1 MANDAD
7 EPKAPSGDSR
17 KAGTPDLLADTL
29 AKLWQRSRSEAGNAA
44 RWARERLTIRQLR
57 GDRDRMYQK
66 LGKEAR
72 HLFEA
77 GELNHPGVGRGVE
90 RIRDLEKKI
99 QDLEDQMRAVG
110 IEPEPDPN
118 ASA

>member
-1 MANDAD
+1 MSKDRPD
-7 EPKAPSGDSR
+7 RP
-17 KAGTPDLLADTL
+17 AGNPQELLAETL
-29 AKLWQRSRSEAGNAA
+29 TRLWTRSRSEAGNAA
-44 RWARERLTIRQLR
+44 RWARERLTLRQLR

-72 HLFEA
+72 HLHEA
-77 GELNHPGVGRGVE
+77 GELDHPGVARGVE

-99 QDLEDQMRAVG
+99 ADIEDQLRSVG
-110 IEPEPDPN
+110 LDPEPDPG

>member
-1 MANDAD
+1 MAHDAD
-7 EPKAPSGDSR
+7 DPKSPAEESR
-17 KAGTPDLLADTL
+17 KGGTQDLLADTL
-29 AKLWQRSRSEAGNAA
+29 AKLWQRSRFEAGHAA
-44 RWARERLTIRQLR
+44 RWARERLTVRQLR

-77 GELNHPGVGRGVE
+77 GELTHPGVGRGVE

-99 QDLEDQMRAVG
+99 KDMEDQMRAVG

-118 ASA
+118 AGA